1 VVTRRDDLTMFESL
15 RSVVRL
21 RSIELDPVARRL
33 SRCACVEDM
42 RAMARRR
49 LPSGVF
55 DYVDGG
61 AEGEA
66 SLANNVAAFGRI
78 GLRPRVLRDVGEVD
92 TTATV
97 LGRAVPFPLVLAPTG
112 FTRMVDPAGELAVAR
127 AAAAAR
133 LPYTLSTLSTRSIE
147 EVAGASDGR
156 KWFQVYVWRDR
167 GLVKEM
173 LERARVAGYEAIV
186 VTVDTAVLGR
196 RERDVRRGFTL
207 PPKIG
212 LDTVIDGVRHPA
224 WAWQLIRNEPI
235 VFANVAAAA
244 STSPDSTAPADGSD
258 PVTLSDYINSQFDPA
273 LSWADIAWFRDVWAG
288 PILLKGI
295 QGVDDACLA
304 ADAGVDAVI
313 LSNHGGRQLDGAPA
327 PIDLVAPVS
336 DALAGRVE
344 VICDGGIRRGSD
356 IFKALALG
364 ADACM
369 IGRAYLYGLAAGG
382 EAGVSRVLDDLAS
395 GLRRTMT
402 LCGTT
407 RVNEIERAFVTSG
420 L

>member
-1 VVTRRDDLTMFESL
+1 MLQSL

-21 RSIELDPVARRL
+21 RGIEVDPVARRL
-33 SRCACVEDM
+33 ARCACVEDM
-42 RAMARRR
+42 RAVARRR
-49 LPSGVF
+49 LPRGVF

-92 TTATV
+92 TTATL
-97 LGRAVPFPLVLAPTG
+97 LGKTVPVPLVLAPTG

-173 LERARVAGYEAIV
+173 LERARAAGYEAIV
-186 VTVDTAVLGR
+186 ITVDTAVLGR

-212 LDTVIDGVRHPA
+212 LDTLIDGVRHPG
-224 WAWQLIRNEPI
+224 WAWQLVRNEPI

-244 STSPDSTAPADGSD
+244 SASGASTAPTNGTD
-258 PVTLSDYINSQFDPA
+258 PVTLADYINSQFDPA
-273 LSWADIAWFRDVWAG
+273 LSWADIEWFRNVWAG

-295 QGVDDACLA
+295 QGVDDACIA
-304 ADAGVDAVI
+304 ADSGVDAVV
-313 LSNHGGRQLDGAPA
+313 LSNHGGRQLDGSPA

-336 DALAGRVE
+336 DALGGRIE

-364 ADACM
+364 AGACM

-382 EAGVSRVLDDLAS
+382 EAGVTRALEDLAS

-407 RVNEIERAFVTSG
+407 SVTEIDRAFVTS